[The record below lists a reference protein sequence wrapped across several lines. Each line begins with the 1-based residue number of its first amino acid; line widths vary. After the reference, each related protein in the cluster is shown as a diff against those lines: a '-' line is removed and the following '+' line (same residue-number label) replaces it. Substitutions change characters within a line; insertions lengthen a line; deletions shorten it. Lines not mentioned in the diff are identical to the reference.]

1 MNDSLTM
8 TYSAIVTGKDQKKM
22 VRIRFERTNE
32 NGGTDFAEGMI
43 PDCKIQSQSGFSD
56 GEVFQLEQ
64 YMQANQNDIKQKAKV
79 ISNPLKWL

>member
-32 NGGTDFAEGMI
+32 NGGTEIDFAKLF
-43 PDCKIQSQSGFSD
+43 DVRS
-56 GEVFQLEQ
+56 
-64 YMQANQNDIKQKAKV
+64 
-79 ISNPLKWL
+79 

>member
-1 MNDSLTM
+1 MRV

-64 YMQANQNDIKQKAKV
+64 YMQANQEKKKKKAKV

>member
-43 PDCKIQSQSGFSD
+43 PDCKIQSQSGFS
-56 GEVFQLEQ
+56 
-64 YMQANQNDIKQKAKV
+64 Y
-79 ISNPLKWL
+79 